1 MPDSVPCE
9 REKAMKLK
17 EVRTQMGLSLA
28 KLSDMSG
35 VPVRTLEDIERR
47 KDCRISTARKICD
60 ALDISLDELYP
71 SPQAPKAEE

>member
-1 MPDSVPCE
+1 
-9 REKAMKLK
+9 MKLK

-60 ALDISLDELYP
+60 ALNISLDDLYP
-71 SPQAPKAEE
+71 SVNNPKAEE